1 MTATTVQRNDMELIL
16 LTRSIPTFV
25 FPVFAS
31 YKALKGSDPALL
43 TPWLMYWVVLAC
55 ALLFESWVGFI
66 LVWCV
71 GLYLSFGIKL
81 MANRIPFY
89 SWIRLGFL
97 LYLILPQTQ
106 GAKMLYQAHVHPFLE
121 ENERSIDDFI
131 SSAHERAKAA
141 GLNYLKQALELIKQ
155 HVLGLPPKE
164 ATPPPTPPSYSYAQS
179 LFARFNLP
187 SARPAPSTG
196 TGSTAND
203 FYSLLASAVT
213 AATSASVNA
222 TASRSASSQPMDLS
236 NSGTLIPPTVSGADR
251 MTFISAQRERLS
263 ILLSALDKEASNL
276 ASDQAPM
283 RSLSEVS
290 LDHSIDEYEERPKS
304 AMSGLSKSRSEAD
317 FEKIDA
323 ESGTEEVEMGK
334 RQTVKRSQSGGWMPW
349 SWGSGAKVDEGPDTA
364 MTGTDDQSNAK
375 STSVEI

>member
-1 MTATTVQRNDMELIL
+1 MPS
-16 LTRSIPTFV
+16 RSIPTFV

-31 YKALKGSDPALL
+31 YKALKSSDPALL

-55 ALLFESWVGFI
+55 ALLCESWVGFI
-66 LVWCV
+66 LVW
-71 GLYLSFGIKL
+71 
-81 MANRIPFY
+81 IPFY
-89 SWIRLGFL
+89 AWIRLGFL

-106 GAKMLYQAHVHPFLE
+106 GAKILYQTHVHPFLE

-141 GLNYLKQALELIKQ
+141 GLNYLKQAIELVKQ

-164 ATPPPTPPSYSYAQS
+164 ATPPPTPSSYSYAQS

-187 SARPAPSTG
+187 SARPAPAASS
-196 TGSTAND
+196 GSTAND

-222 TASRSASSQPMDLS
+222 AANRSSTSQPMDLS
-236 NSGTLIPPTVSGADR
+236 NSGTLIPPTVFGADR
-251 MTFISAQRERLS
+251 MTFIAAQRERLS

-276 ASDQAPM
+276 QEGQTPM

-290 LDHSIDEYEERPKS
+290 LDRSIDESEERPRS
-304 AMSGLSKSRSEAD
+304 ATSALSKSRSEAD

-323 ESGTEEVEMGK
+323 ESGTEEVEMGR
-334 RQTVKRSQSGGWMPW
+334 RQTAKRTQSSGWMPW
-349 SWGSGAKVDEGPDTA
+349 SWGGAAKADEGPDTT

-375 STSVEI
+375 STGIEI